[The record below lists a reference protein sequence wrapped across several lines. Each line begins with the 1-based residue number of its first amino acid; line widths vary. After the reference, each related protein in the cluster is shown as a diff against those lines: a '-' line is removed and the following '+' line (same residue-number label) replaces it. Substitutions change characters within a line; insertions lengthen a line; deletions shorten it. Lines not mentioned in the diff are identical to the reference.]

1 MRSVTFA
8 HRYRDSMFEPTI
20 PFGEP
25 ELMRVS
31 AFQRYLDELVR
42 RAGGSG
48 ITSRLSALSN
58 SLMEDLLRFEHDGR
72 VTEPLEV
79 LAACVRHA
87 QRVTVHLKN
96 DTRVVPLTI
105 FPQERLV
112 HCPVELEGLLAL
124 RLAEL
129 EVLHVEPAL
138 LRPPGDPEAAL
149 VGDLPLYRP
158 LGPLLWELALRGGR
172 AELLPEIAG
181 PAAYRVSP
189 GADLGGLDLSGSLL
203 AGIQRLRRQTTN
215 LREMSRWP
223 GFDRERAMR
232 LLNALY
238 LQAGLIVSRTHPD
251 ATSESWF
258 GGLGL

>member
-1 MRSVTFA
+1 
-8 HRYRDSMFEPTI
+8 MFEPTI

-48 ITSRLSALSN
+48 ITSRLSSLSL
-58 SLMEDLLRFEHDGR
+58 SLMEDLLRFERDGR
-72 VTEPLEV
+72 VSEPLEV
-79 LAACVRHA
+79 MAACVRHA
-87 QRVTVHLKN
+87 QRVTVHLRN

-112 HCPVELEGLLAL
+112 HCPVELERLLTL
-124 RLAEL
+124 RLTEL

-138 LRPPGDPEAAL
+138 LRPPGDPEQAL
-149 VGDLPLYRP
+149 IGDLPLYRP
-158 LGPLLWELALRGGR
+158 LGTLLWDLALRGGR
-172 AELLPEIAG
+172 GELLPEIAG

-189 GADLGGLDLSGSLL
+189 GLDLTGLNVSGSML
-203 AGIQRLRRQTTN
+203 AAVQRLRRETTN
-215 LREMSRWP
+215 LRDLSRWP

-238 LQAGLIVSRTHPD
+238 LQAGLIVSRTHPN

>member
-1 MRSVTFA
+1 
-8 HRYRDSMFEPTI
+8 MFEPTI

-48 ITSRLSALSN
+48 ITSRLSALSL

-72 VTEPLEV
+72 VSEPLEV
-79 LAACVRHA
+79 MAACVRHA

-112 HCPVELEGLLAL
+112 HCPVELERLLML
-124 RLAEL
+124 RLTEL

-138 LRPPGDPEAAL
+138 LRPPGDPEPAL

-158 LGPLLWELALRGGR
+158 LGTLLWDLALRGGR
-172 AELLPEIAG
+172 GELLPEIAG

-189 GADLGGLDLSGSLL
+189 GLDLTGMDLSGSML
-203 AGIQRLRRQTTN
+203 AAVQRLRRETTN
-215 LREMSRWP
+215 LRNLSRWP

-238 LQAGLIVSRTHPD
+238 LQAGLIVSRTHPN